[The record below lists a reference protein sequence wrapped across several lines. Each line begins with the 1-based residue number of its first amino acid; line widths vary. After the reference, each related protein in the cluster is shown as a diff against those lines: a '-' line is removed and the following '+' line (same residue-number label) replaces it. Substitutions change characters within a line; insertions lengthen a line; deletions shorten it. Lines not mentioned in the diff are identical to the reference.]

1 MKKFIY
7 FVVLPCLVIIYK
19 PGKPDTKNHYV
30 ALCQPVVISSGQ
42 RHFKPVLPNVDIP
55 VSDEDSGAK
64 PATLHEDEAPTATLN
79 QPRQTR
85 KRRQLSLDQLFPNK
99 RNPSFMVTTSSEETS
114 TVDSNLVERATIGEQ
129 STTSSTDGS
138 NPPSQC
144 SSQSCSVPNDIGNYI
159 SRAASLT
166 NQEKYNLLCNVWQPD
181 AAYTFPMNK
190 AGRRFQYKCLTIF
203 PWPTYSAVANGAYCI
218 HCVRFAGESC
228 HNATKLQRLFK
239 TPLIASKPAVRKITE
254 HAEKSLVHQTATLQ
268 ALQFK
273 QLMEQKTAPI
283 DVQLDRVKLK
293 QVEENRKR
301 LRPIVDA
308 IILYLNNI

>member
-114 TVDSNLVERATIGEQ
+114 TVDSNLVERATIGKQ
-129 STTSSTDGS
+129 STTSNTNGS

-144 SSQSCSVPNDIGNYI
+144 LSQSCSVPNDIGNYI
-159 SRAASLT
+159 SRAASFT
-166 NQEKYNLLCNVWQPD
+166 NQDKYNLLCNVWQPD